1 MSAAPLQP
9 FYVSIPV
16 KPGDPIP
23 VSPNDP
29 MPSPQPLVPPQDP
42 PQVIPAQPSKNPPQ
56 PGQSLPGGMVC
67 RVKTRPTLHL
77 NF

>member
-9 FYVSIPV
+9 FYASIPV

-23 VSPNDP
+23 VSPSEP
-29 MPSPQPLVPPQDP
+29 MPSPQPIVPPQDP
-42 PQVIPAQPSKNPPQ
+42 PQIIPAQPVKRTPQ
-56 PGQSLPGGMVC
+56 QSEFLPGELDYRM
-67 RVKTRPTLHL
+67 KPRPILHL

>member
-23 VSPNDP
+23 VSPSEP
-29 MPSPQPLVPPQDP
+29 MPSPQPIVPPQDP
-42 PQVIPAQPSKNPPQ
+42 PQVIPAQPVRLPQ
-56 PGQSLPGGMVC
+56 PGQIAPGEIVYQT
-67 RVKTRPTLHL
+67 KTRPVLHL

>member
-1 MSAAPLQP
+1 MSAPLQP

-29 MPSPQPLVPPQDP
+29 MPSPQPIIPPQDP
-42 PQVIPAQPSKNPPQ
+42 PQVIPAQPSKNPP
-56 PGQSLPGGMVC
+56 GQAVPDRMIC
-67 RVKTRPTLHL
+67 RVKNRPILHL

>member
-1 MSAAPLQP
+1 MSSAPLQP

-23 VSPNDP
+23 VSPSEP
-29 MPSPQPLVPPQDP
+29 MRSPQPIVPPQDP
-42 PQVIPAQPSKNPPQ
+42 PQIIPAQPVKRPSQ
-56 PGQSLPGGMVC
+56 PGQIIPGELGS
-67 RVKTRPTLHL
+67 RTNPRPILHL